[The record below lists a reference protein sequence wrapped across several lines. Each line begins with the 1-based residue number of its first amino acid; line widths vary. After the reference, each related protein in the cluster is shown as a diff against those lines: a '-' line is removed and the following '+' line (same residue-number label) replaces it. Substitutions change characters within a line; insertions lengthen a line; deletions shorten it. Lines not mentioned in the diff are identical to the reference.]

1 MIDIDLYTD
10 YPYYGA
16 YTVDD
21 LSYDPDKP
29 RLKDLFWQHYSWLVE
44 MDRSGKSR
52 PAVLDNIQ
60 KALLCNTVYLGY
72 DGFECP
78 ECGNEMLFFRKC
90 HSRVC
95 NSCGVKY
102 QKQLAAKAEVM
113 CLDVPHRHVV
123 FTIPENYRTL
133 FRKDRSALNF
143 LFIAARNTVCK
154 MFNENIYRREKRKR
168 GRSGKI
174 RNDKDNRYLYRN
186 FKDQKIFGMIATLH
200 TFGRDLKW
208 NPHIH
213 ALIPELIYD
222 PKTDSYREVHHFD
235 FNSLRKTWQYEL
247 NRLLLEHFGISFRK
261 YMNSSYLN
269 QDKGY
274 YVYAKTTK
282 SSSDDNVGACVNYM
296 MRYAARPAMAESRIN
311 RYDKASD
318 SVEWFYDDH
327 RTEERMI
334 VKESGLDLLKKIII
348 HIPDTGFRMIR
359 YYGFYNN
366 KEQAL
371 LDKLHELLGRTRKIS
386 RDRNERKRALRN
398 KLNRLHFRTM
408 CMDSYNRDILRCKCG
423 AVLVY
428 VDSYNPLD
436 GRSNDRYY
444 RQECINEMRELWL
457 RRAGPPLRA

>member
-1 MIDIDLYTD
+1 MIDAELYTE

-21 LSYDPDKP
+21 LPYDPDKP
-29 RLKDLFWQHYSWLVE
+29 RLKDLFWRHYNWLEE
-44 MDRSGKSR
+44 MDKAGKAR

-60 KALLCNTVYLGY
+60 KALLCNTIYLGY
-72 DGFECP
+72 DGFECMA
-78 ECGNEMLFFRKC
+78 CGEESLFFRKC

-113 CLDVPHRHVV
+113 CLDVSHRHVV
-123 FTIPENYRTL
+123 FTIPENYRPL
-133 FRKDRSALNF
+133 FRKDRTALNY
-143 LFIAARNTVCK
+143 LFVAARNTVCK
-154 MFNENIYRREKRKR
+154 MFNENIYRKEKRKH
-168 GRSGKI
+168 GKTGKI

-222 PKTDSYREVHHFD
+222 PKKDSYKEVHHFD
-235 FNSLRKTWQYEL
+235 FTSLRKTWQYEL
-247 NRLLLEHFGISFRK
+247 NRLLLEHFGQAFRK
-261 YMNSSYLN
+261 YMNFSYIN

-274 YVYAKTTK
+274 YVYARQSQT
-282 SSSDDNVGACVNYM
+282 SSADNVGACVNYM

-311 RYDKASD
+311 RYDKESD
-318 SVEWFYDDH
+318 TVEWFYDDH
-327 RTEERMI
+327 RTEERII
-334 VKESGLDLLKKIII
+334 VKESGLDLLEKIII

-366 KEQAL
+366 KKQDL
-371 LDKLHELLGRTRKIS
+371 LNKLHEQLGRVRKIS
-386 RDRNERKRALRN
+386 RDRNERKRSLRN
-398 KLNRLHFRTM
+398 KMNRLHFRTM

-423 AVLVY
+423 AVMVY

-436 GRSNDRYY
+436 GRSNDRQY
-444 RQECINEMRELWL
+444 RQQCLDEMRQLWL
-457 RRAGPPLRA
+457 RRAGPPLRS